1 MNGQEGR
8 CRPPPPPSREPA
20 AHRGVFPVILQG
32 GQTIEQI
39 QKNSGARV
47 QLSRAGEFYPG
58 KYCLLL
64 PASAGAHLARLT
76 RVCGAVQARLSVYC
90 CCLVLCTLC

>member
-1 MNGQEGR
+1 M
-8 CRPPPPPSREPA
+8 
-20 AHRGVFPVILQG
+20 QG

-58 KYCLLL
+58 KLACRSVFRQAYAQPL
-64 PASAGAHLARLT
+64 PTDCWEHYIYRRPLRGS
-76 RVCGAVQARLSVYC
+76 CVQTA
-90 CCLVLCTLC
+90 

>member
-1 MNGQEGR
+1 MSGTQ
-8 CRPPPPPSREPA
+8 PA
-20 AHRGVFPVILQG
+20 TSAAAYRTDHHDDAMQG

-58 KYCLLL
+58 AL
-64 PASAGAHLARLT
+64 
-76 RVCGAVQARLSVYC
+76 LSVG
-90 CCLVLCTLC
+90 VRT

>member
-1 MNGQEGR
+1 MVITSRFGLLSAMWAYH
-8 CRPPPPPSREPA
+8 RPRA
-20 AHRGVFPVILQG
+20 ATQG

-58 KYCLLL
+58 ERQHVACGSRRTVVRR
-64 PASAGAHLARLT
+64 AQRTAVARSK
-76 RVCGAVQARLSVYC
+76 ARQRPS
-90 CCLVLCTLC
+90 T

>member
-1 MNGQEGR
+1 MSGTK
-8 CRPPPPPSREPA
+8 PA
-20 AHRGVFPVILQG
+20 TSASAYRTDHHDAMQG

-58 KYCLLL
+58 ALLFVV
-64 PASAGAHLARLT
+64 GVRT
-76 RVCGAVQARLSVYC
+76 
-90 CCLVLCTLC
+90 